1 MRARTPASL
10 LLLCAAALHAPRTAA
25 AADAD
30 PTATGSSETQP
41 LSLPQE
47 DAAEQARR
55 QRQYGLQLSLVE
67 RGPRHPWRLMIK
79 NRGSDT
85 VVLVSEAR
93 LLMLEVE
100 VPGKKD
106 PVHCILPDNMRS
118 EGQVRMRKM
127 RLEPGEVVVRRV
139 DPRFYCF
146 EEGDQNVLVPGALIK
161 PSYGWPDETK
171 TVWKGGKRISE
182 TLPPS
187 EPFVAYLAPKE
198 RRRWGRHRDE
208 DETPDGTNDDNAE
221 AHDASELVD
230 DETELAELTGEDEA
244 APPQPAD
251 DEEDAPDPDAPG
263 VRNLQGRPFA
273 LGSKYAL
280 WSDVGLEGDS
290 RAPLRLRIS
299 RGSDAENERLVTVTV
314 GMTNQTSSP
323 MKLFFRRELLS
334 FDVLGPP
341 GEVKCEIDPE
351 AREPEKQAFMTLA
364 PGRELTMTSRLVEL
378 CPRGTFFHPGLY
390 LVNATLHASDR
401 GERFGMDAFVGEVSS
416 VKPRPVRVRRR
427 AEPFLAPAPLR
438 VPSGPAGAPPP
449 AAAPPAVPEPPPPVP
464 APMPPPEG

>member
-1 MRARTPASL
+1 
-10 LLLCAAALHAPRTAA
+10 
-25 AADAD
+25 
-30 PTATGSSETQP
+30 
-41 LSLPQE
+41 
-47 DAAEQARR
+47 
-55 QRQYGLQLSLVE
+55 
-67 RGPRHPWRLMIK
+67 MIK
-79 NRGSDT
+79 NRGT
-85 VVLVSEAR
+85 EPVVLVSEAR

-127 RLEPGEVVVRRV
+127 RLDPGEVVVRRV

-171 TVWKGGKRISE
+171 TVWKGGKRVSE

-187 EPFVAYLAPKE
+187 EPFVAHLAPKE
-198 RRRWGRHRDE
+198 QRRSGRHRDDDDTVDGE
-208 DETPDGTNDDNAE
+208 DAEGADQDGNQDE
-221 AHDASELVD
+221 PVD
-230 DETELAELTGEDEA
+230 DEAELAELLGEDEA
-244 APPQPAD
+244 ALPHPAD
-251 DEEDAPDPDAPG
+251 HDEEDELDPDLPG

-290 RAPLRLRIS
+290 RAPLRVRIT
-299 RGSDAENERLVTVTV
+299 RGSDADNERLVTVIV
-314 GMTNQTSSP
+314 GMTNQTSRS

-341 GEVKCEIDPE
+341 GEVNCEIEAE

-364 PGRELTMTSRLVEL
+364 PGHELTMTSRLVEL

-401 GERFGMDAFVGEVSS
+401 GERFGLDAFVGEVSS

-438 VPSGPAGAPPP
+438 VPSGPAGAPAPP
-449 AAAPPAVPEPPPPVP
+449 GAAAPAPVP
-464 APMPPPEG
+464 APPPAPAPVPTPEGT